1 MQLHSHTWSRS
12 ARSGT
17 LRPALY
23 ALGAAWLVGTG
34 VGNAHAAGSAAA
46 GQTFLWLA
54 VILVLARLAM
64 LVERVGMPAVLGE
77 LLVGVLVGNLSLLGI
92 NAFEKMGSDEVI
104 AVLAELGVV
113 ILLFQIGMET
123 RLEEMRRVGARAL
136 AVAVIGVVAPF
147 ALGTWVVGPLLL
159 PGQDFTAYLFLGA
172 TLTATSVGITGRVFR
187 DLGALDTKESRIIL
201 GAAVIDDVLG
211 LIILAVVSSLVRDGQ
226 VSAMQVAWI
235 TLQAALFL
243 GGSIWLGRL
252 IAPHLAKALA
262 RISAGAAMQAT
273 LVISL
278 GLLLAWLA
286 HAMGLAAI
294 VGAFA
299 AGLLLEPV
307 FLRDFDR
314 PGLERELRPLLAGLP
329 AAQADKVG
337 AVLDHHAGNQHREL
351 VEPLGYVFVPVFFVY
366 TGMQVQLE
374 TLADPAV
381 ILVALGVTLAA
392 VVGKVV
398 AGVAAGGVN
407 RWLVGWGMVPRG
419 EVGLI
424 FAMAGRQL
432 GVVDDRM
439 FSVAVIM
446 VMLTTLLTP
455 PVLGRLLRNSMGQ
468 RHGRP

>member
-1 MQLHSHTWSRS
+1 MQTISPYL
-12 ARSGT
+12 ARRRAAGPI
-17 LRPALY
+17 RPAML
-23 ALGAAWLVGTG
+23 ALGLAWLFGTG
-34 VGNAHAAGSAAA
+34 ISNAYAAGSAAA

-54 VILVLARLAM
+54 IILVLARLAM
-64 LVERVGMPAVLGE
+64 LVERLGMPAVLGE
-77 LLVGVLVGNLSLLGI
+77 LLVGVLLGNLSLVGI
-92 NAFEKMGSDEVI
+92 GLFEKMGSDDVI
-104 AVLAELGVV
+104 AIFAELGVV
-113 ILLFQIGMET
+113 ILLFQIGLET
-123 RLEEMRRVGARAL
+123 RLEDMRRVGMRAL

-187 DLGALDTKESRIIL
+187 DLGALGSKEARIIL

-226 VSAMQVAWI
+226 VSAMQVAGI
-235 TLQAALFL
+235 TLQAVLFL
-243 GGSIWLGRL
+243 GGSIWLGRFL
-252 IAPHLAKALA
+252 APYLGRGLAF
-262 RISAGAAMQAT
+262 ISAGAAMKAT

-314 PGLERELRPLLAGLP
+314 SELESELRPLLAGLP
-329 AAQADKVG
+329 APQAQKLGD
-337 AVLDHHAGNQHREL
+337 VLDHHAGNHHREL

-366 TGMQVQLE
+366 TGMQVQLQ

-381 ILVALGVTLAA
+381 IMVALGVTLAA
-392 VVGKVV
+392 VLGKIV
-398 AGVAAGGVN
+398 AGVAAGDAR

-455 PVLGRLLRNSMGQ
+455 PVLGRLLRNSIP
-468 RHGRP
+468 RP